1 MCLLYLFDFVNCFS
15 CFLIKFVF
23 LHLVLS
29 FLKLATLLL
38 YFTHFLSEN
47 ILNKLQLAKPTVLK
61 NISCFK
67 RIIIIIWLTKHEI
80 SRGG

>member
-1 MCLLYLFDFVNCFS
+1 MFFVFS
-15 CFLIKFVF
+15 NKSYVF

-29 FLKLATLLL
+29 FLQLATLLFN
-38 YFTHFLSEN
+38 FTHFLSEN
-47 ILNKLQLAKPTVLK
+47 ILNKLLLAKPRVIK

-67 RIIIIIWLTKHEI
+67 RIIIIIWLTKYGI